1 MTKFSCTM
9 SIGSYIFYATVIAEN
24 EQQAKEI
31 AVAETKKGE
40 LREWS
45 ARVFERDVEGPARS
59 LASGSREA

>member
-24 EQQAKEI
+24 EQEAKVI

-40 LREWS
+40 AREWS
-45 ARVFERDVEGPARS
+45 VRVFERDVEGPARA